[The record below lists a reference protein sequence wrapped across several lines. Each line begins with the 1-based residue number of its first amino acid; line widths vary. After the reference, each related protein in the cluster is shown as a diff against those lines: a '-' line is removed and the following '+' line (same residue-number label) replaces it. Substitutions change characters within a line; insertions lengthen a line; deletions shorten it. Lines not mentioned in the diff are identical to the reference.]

1 MTRADASPMPR
12 NARVE
17 EHIYAG
23 MTRAELHRA
32 AQARIEHYS
41 GTPPDPDLASTWAL
55 LRSSWEWVAERH
67 AND

>member
-23 MTRAELHRA
+23 MSRAELHRA
-32 AQARIEHYS
+32 AQARVEHYS
-41 GTPPDPDLASTWAL
+41 GKPPCSELDSTWAM

-67 AND
+67 AP